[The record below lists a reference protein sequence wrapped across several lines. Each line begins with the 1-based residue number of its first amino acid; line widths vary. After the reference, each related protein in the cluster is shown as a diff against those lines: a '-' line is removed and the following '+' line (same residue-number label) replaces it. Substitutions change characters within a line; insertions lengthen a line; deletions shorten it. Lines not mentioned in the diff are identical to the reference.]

1 MTDLV
6 NIRKVMTGAI
16 STSDYTVLFLVCNHM
31 AAHGK
36 IERVNLKDLRNE
48 LERLVSHRS
57 KFAIYRQRLKW
68 DHNLSD
74 ERIQRPIRRQE
85 SLWIMERTRP
95 PNPINPVF
103 HDTNSRPR
111 RQRRAPNR
119 LNIATTRGRSY
130 QN

>member
-1 MTDLV
+1 
-6 NIRKVMTGAI
+6 
-16 STSDYTVLFLVCNHM
+16 M

-85 SLWIMERTRP
+85 SLWVMERTPP
-95 PNPINPVF
+95 PNPIIPVF